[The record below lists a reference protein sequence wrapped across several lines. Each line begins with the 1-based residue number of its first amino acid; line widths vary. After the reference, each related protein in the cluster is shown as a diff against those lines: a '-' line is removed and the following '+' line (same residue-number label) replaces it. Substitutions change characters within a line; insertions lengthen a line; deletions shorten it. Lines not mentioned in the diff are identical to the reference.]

1 MNLPGIGDAHTLL
14 ATDSLVAVL
23 SGPPHALERVKTR
36 AGITLPKSSLISILI
51 ERGSYIYLS
60 TKLWNWVV
68 DSVLRSP
75 LRFLPGLKPP
85 NGNGHRRR
93 GGLATSTSSVCST
106 NIGRLGHSSGNGRTR
121 RRPCATARKARPRG
135 YAERLG
141 RAKRNYF
148 EGIQLPLN
156 QQPIEV
162 DSIH

>member
-23 SGPPHALERVKTR
+23 SGPPHAFERVKTR

-85 NGNGHRRR
+85 NGNGHKRR
-93 GGLATSTSSVCST
+93 GGLATSTWSVCST
-106 NIGRLGHSSGNGRTR
+106 NIGRLGHSSGNGEDTTPPLRNGLESEAARLR
-121 RRPCATARKARPRG
+121 RAIGQSEEKLFRRHSTA
-135 YAERLG
+135 
-141 RAKRNYF
+141 F
-148 EGIQLPLN
+148 ESAA
-156 QQPIEV
+156 
-162 DSIH
+162 D